1 MEQAAI
7 IAERLDELGELRI
20 YRRAGPP
27 EHMAIEILRDSD
39 GRAWT
44 LRVPWARRASLRE
57 LLAEIQ
63 AQLDDPGDDGLTFD
77 DQGCAEL
84 GKTELAPDD
93 EVLAVILQQGEDHAF
108 ALWRRELTRQ
118 GWSWTLDVVVAPK
131 ALAGPLCS
139 RLLAALEQL
148 DQRPSPGAS
157 SLGPSMPTLS
167 QPPSASTRST
177 SRR

>member
-1 MEQAAI
+1 MEQAAV

-27 EHMAIEILRDSD
+27 EHVAIEILRDSD

-44 LRVPWARRASLRE
+44 LRVPWTRRASLRE
-57 LLAEIQ
+57 LLAD
-63 AQLDDPGDDGLTFD
+63 AQLRLEEPDEELAFD
-77 DQGCAEL
+77 EQGCAEL
-84 GKTELAPDD
+84 GKTQLAPDD
-93 EVLAVILQQGEDHAF
+93 EVLAVILEQGEDHAF

-118 GWSWTLDVVVAPK
+118 GWSWTLDVVIAPR
-131 ALAGPLCS
+131 ALAGTLCA
-139 RLLAALEQL
+139 RLLAGLEQL
-148 DQRPSPGAS
+148 DQRPS
-157 SLGPSMPTLS
+157 LGPSTSAPSMPTSS